1 MEGITALI
9 RLPGL
14 QVDWQTLL
22 TVNLPILVAVIIA
35 VPAALVG
42 YTLGAEFLVKRLPK
56 RSQPS
61 VRPWVWVGPAILI
74 VGLILVYPMVG
85 TIIRSFFDRG
95 GSKFVGLDNFVR
107 MLTDNGVLIA
117 LRNNVYWLVLYTGL
131 VLVFGLLLAV
141 LSDRVRYE
149 KPVKSLIFMPMAI
162 SFVAMAIIW
171 QFVYY
176 YKDPSEPQ
184 TGTLNA
190 ILVNVFH
197 GQPITWIQDTRFNNF
212 ALILIGVWGATGF
225 AMVILSAALKGIPG
239 ELLEAARVDGATELT
254 IFRRI
259 ILPLMMPT
267 IVVVG
272 TTMVIFALK
281 AFDVVYVMT
290 AGNYNT
296 DILARRMYAELYKA
310 GNHANA
316 SALAVILL
324 LAAVPVLIFNLRQF
338 RAVESRRCA
347 WPSPPRS
354 PRPPPRHPHAARN
367 SRRSACRRVV
377 PAP

>member
-1 MEGITALI
+1 VDGITGLI
-9 RLPGL
+9 AWMPRL

-22 TVNLPILVAVIIA
+22 TVNLPILLFVIIG
-35 VPAALVG
+35 VPLVLVG
-42 YTLGAEFLVKRLPK
+42 YIVGTEFLVKRLPK

-61 VRPWVWVGPAILI
+61 ARPWVWVGPAIVF
-74 VGLILVYPMVG
+74 VGLILVYPMFG
-85 TIIRSFFDRG
+85 TVVRSFFDRG
-95 GSKFVGLDNFVR
+95 GAKFVGVDNFVR
-107 MLTDNGVLIA
+107 MLTDPGILIV
-117 LRNNVYWLVLYTGL
+117 LRNNLLWLLLYPGL
-131 VLVFGLLLAV
+131 VLIFGLLLAV
-141 LSDRVRYE
+141 LADRVKYE

-162 SFVAMAIIW
+162 SFVAMAVIW

-176 YKDPSEPQ
+176 WRPTDVPQ

-190 ILVNVFH
+190 ILVNIFH
-197 GQPITWIQDTRFNNF
+197 GQPITWIADSRFNNF
-212 ALILIGVWGATGF
+212 ALILIGVWGGTGF

-239 ELLEAARVDGATELT
+239 ELLEAARVDGATEIT
-254 IFRRI
+254 VFRRI

-296 DILARRMYAELYKA
+296 DILARRMYAELYSA
-310 GNHANA
+310 GNNANA

-324 LAAVPVLIFNLRQF
+324 LAVVPVLIFNVRQF
-338 RAVESRRCA
+338 RAVEERR
-347 WPSPPRS
+347 
-354 PRPPPRHPHAARN
+354 
-367 SRRSACRRVV
+367 
-377 PAP
+377 

>member
-1 MEGITALI
+1 MDGVTPLIT
-9 RLPGL
+9 RLPAL
-14 QVDWQTLL
+14 EVDWQTLL
-22 TVNLPILVAVIIA
+22 TVNLPVLLLVIIG
-35 VPAALVG
+35 VPLVLAG
-42 YTLGAEFLVKRLPK
+42 YIVGAELLVKRLPK
-56 RSQPS
+56 RWQPS
-61 VRPWVWVGPAILI
+61 VRPWIWVGPAILL
-74 VGLILVYPMVG
+74 VGVILVYPMGG
-85 TIIRSFFDRG
+85 TLVRSFFDRKG
-95 GSKFVGLDNFVR
+95 DTFVGLGNFTR
-107 MLTDNGVLIA
+107 LLSDGGILIV
-117 LRNNVYWLVLYTGL
+117 LRNNLLWLLLYPGL
-131 VLVFGLLLAV
+131 VLLFGLLMAV
-141 LSDRVRYE
+141 LSDRVKYE

-197 GQPITWIQDTRFNNF
+197 GHPITWIQDANFNNF
-212 ALILIGVWGATGF
+212 ALIFIGVWGATGF
-225 AMVILSAALKGIPG
+225 AMVILSAALKGIPA
-239 ELLEAARVDGATELT
+239 ELLEAARVDGANEITV
-254 IFRRI
+254 FRRI

-316 SALAVILL
+316 STLAVVLL
-324 LAAVPVLIFNLRQF
+324 LAVVPVLIFNLRQF
-338 RAVESRRCA
+338 RAVEARR
-347 WPSPPRS
+347 
-354 PRPPPRHPHAARN
+354 
-367 SRRSACRRVV
+367 
-377 PAP
+377 

>member
-1 MEGITALI
+1 MEGITPLI
-9 RLPGL
+9 ARLPVL
-14 QVDWQTLL
+14 DVDWQTLL
-22 TVNLPILVAVIIA
+22 TVNLPVLLLVIIGVPLVLVAYIVGA
-35 VPAALVG
+35 DLV
-42 YTLGAEFLVKRLPK
+42 VRRLPK

-61 VRPWVWVGPAILI
+61 VRPWIWVGPAILW
-74 VGLILVYPMVG
+74 VGVILVYPMVG
-85 TIIRSFFDRG
+85 TIVRSFFDRKG
-95 GSKFVGLDNFVR
+95 DAFVGLGNFTRV
-107 MLTDNGVLIA
+107 LTDGGVLIA
-117 LRNNVYWLVLYTGL
+117 LRNNVYWLVFYTGL

-162 SFVAMAIIW
+162 SFVAMAVIW

-176 YKDPSEPQ
+176 YKDPSESQ

-190 ILVNVFH
+190 ILVNIFH

-239 ELLEAARVDGATELT
+239 ELLEAARVDGANEIT
-254 IFRRI
+254 IFRKV

-296 DILARRMYAELYKA
+296 DILARRMYSELYNA
-310 GNHANA
+310 GNNANA
-316 SALAVILL
+316 SALAVVLL
-324 LAAVPVLIFNLRQF
+324 LAVVPVLIFNLRQF
-338 RAVESRRCA
+338 RAVEERR
-347 WPSPPRS
+347 
-354 PRPPPRHPHAARN
+354 
-367 SRRSACRRVV
+367 
-377 PAP
+377 

>member
-1 MEGITALI
+1 M
-9 RLPGL
+9 
-14 QVDWQTLL
+14 DWQTLL

-190 ILVNVFH
+190 ILVNIFH

-296 DILARRMYAELYKA
+296 DILARRMYSELYNA
-310 GNHANA
+310 GNNANA

-324 LAAVPVLIFNLRQF
+324 LAVVPVLIFNLRQF
-338 RAVESRRCA
+338 RAVEARR
-347 WPSPPRS
+347 
-354 PRPPPRHPHAARN
+354 
-367 SRRSACRRVV
+367 
-377 PAP
+377 

>member
-1 MEGITALI
+1 MDGSLGLI
-9 RLPGL
+9 ARLPAL
-14 QVDWQTLL
+14 QVDWGTLVS
-22 TVNLPILVAVIIA
+22 VNLPTLLFVVLG
-35 VPAALVG
+35 VPLALVG
-42 YTLGAEFLVKRLPK
+42 YILGTDMLVRRLPK

-61 VRPWVWVGPAILI
+61 VRPWVWVGPAILF

-85 TIIRSFFDRG
+85 TIVRSFFDRHG
-95 GSKFVGLDNFVR
+95 DKFVGLDNFR
-107 MLTDNGVLIA
+107 LMLTDNGVLIA

-131 VLVFGLLLAV
+131 VLTFGVLLAF
-141 LSDRVRYE
+141 LADRVRYE
-149 KPVKSLIFMPMAI
+149 KTVKTLIFMPMAI
-162 SFVAMAIIW
+162 SFVAMAVIW

-176 YKDPSEPQ
+176 YRPSDVPQ
-184 TGTLNA
+184 TGTLNG
-190 ILVNVFH
+190 ILVNIFH

-225 AMVILSAALKGIPG
+225 AMVILSAALKGIPA
-239 ELLEAARVDGATELT
+239 ELLEAARVDGANELT
-254 IFRRI
+254 IFRRV

-296 DILARRMYAELYKA
+296 DILARRMYAELYSA
-310 GNHANA
+310 GNNANA

-324 LAAVPVLIFNLRQF
+324 LAVVPVLIFNLRQF
-338 RAVESRRCA
+338 RAVEERR
-347 WPSPPRS
+347 
-354 PRPPPRHPHAARN
+354 
-367 SRRSACRRVV
+367 
-377 PAP
+377 